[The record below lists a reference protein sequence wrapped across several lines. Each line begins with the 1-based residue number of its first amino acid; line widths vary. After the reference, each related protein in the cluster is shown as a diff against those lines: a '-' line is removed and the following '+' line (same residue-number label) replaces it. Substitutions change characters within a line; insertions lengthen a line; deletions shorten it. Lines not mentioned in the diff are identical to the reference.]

1 MNHLGLFAKF
11 WQPGTVKTRL
21 AKSIG
26 NQAACTVYRCFVNH
40 LLDRHQSTGDSRCV
54 VFSPPEKQS
63 DFRDAIDDAWDLS
76 PQSSGDLGVRM
87 GTYFDSQL
95 KQMAQDSNSDAAG
108 GISKVVVIGAD
119 CPLLDPAI
127 ISTAFDL
134 LDQAPVVI
142 GPSRDGGYC
151 LIAMNNQLGKV
162 PDLFSGVDWGTS
174 TVLDQTLEHL
184 ARQKIDYRLL
194 EPLNDVDEIED
205 LLELKSELES
215 QTRDQLNDKLLKQ
228 VEIAANSVDQPE
240 SSSATKPDPTSQGQ
254 TDA

>member
-26 NQAACTVYRCFVNH
+26 DQAACKVYRCFVNH
-40 LLDRHQSTGDSRCV
+40 LLERHQATGDTRCV

-63 DFRDAIDDAWDLS
+63 DFRSAIDEAWDIS

-87 GTYFDSQL
+87 GTYFESQF
-95 KQMAQDSNSDAAG
+95 KQMADSNSGEAG
-108 GISKVVVIGAD
+108 ATTKVVIIGAD
-119 CPLLDPAI
+119 CPLLDSAI
-127 ISTAFDL
+127 ISAAFEL

-142 GPSRDGGYC
+142 APSRDGGYC

-174 TVLDQTLEHL
+174 TVLNQTLEHL
-184 ARQKIDYRLL
+184 KRQKVDYRLM

-205 LLELKSELES
+205 LLELKSDLES
-215 QTRDQLNDKLLKQ
+215 QTRDDLNEQLFKQ
-228 VEIAANSVDQPE
+228 VEIAANSVDPSGN
-240 SSSATKPDPTSQGQ
+240 SSGTKPDSPSQDQ

>member
-26 NQAACTVYRCFVNH
+26 DQAACKVYRCFVNH
-40 LLDRHQSTGDSRCV
+40 LLDRHQSTGDTRCV
-54 VFSPPEKQS
+54 VFSPPDKQS
-63 DFRDAIDDAWDLS
+63 DFRNAIDQAWDIS
-76 PQSSGDLGVRM
+76 PQSGGDLGVRM
-87 GTYFDSQL
+87 GTYFESQL
-95 KQMAQDSNSDAAG
+95 KELASNSDAAEANP
-108 GISKVVVIGAD
+108 KVVVIGAD
-119 CPLLDPAI
+119 CPLLDSAI
-127 ISTAFDL
+127 VSTAYDL

-184 ARQKIDYRLL
+184 KRQKIDYRLL

-205 LLELKSELES
+205 LLELKSDLES
-215 QTRDQLNDKLLKQ
+215 QTRDDLDEQLLKQ
-228 VEIAANSVDQPE
+228 VEIAASSVDQP
-240 SSSATKPDPTSQGQ
+240 DPPSQGQ
-254 TDA
+254 SDA